1 MINWDAVAGISEALG
16 ALGVIA
22 TVVYLAFQIR
32 QNTRSIQGSTEQSL
46 VTSEMT
52 LYGLLAQHASV
63 YRRGC
68 ASVADLDSDEE
79 SLFEH
84 LVVAEMSQLY
94 GVFVQYQRKLIPE
107 YVWMTYLGEWPDR
120 VKRPGFQRTWSKM
133 QDTYPTDFRQCLDEF
148 ETASSVAP
156 DDTAQA
162 DVTSAS

>member
-22 TVVYLAFQIR
+22 TVIYLAFQIR

-46 VTSEMT
+46 VNSEMT
-52 LYGLLAQHASV
+52 LFGLLAQHASV

-68 ASVADLDSDEE
+68 ASVADLDPDEE

-84 LVVAEMSQLY
+84 LVVAQISQLY

-107 YVWMTYLGEWPDR
+107 YVWITYLGEWTDH
-120 VKRPGFQRTWSKM
+120 VKRPGFRRAWSRV
-133 QDTYPTDFRQCLDEF
+133 QVAYPNAFRQCLDEF
-148 ETASSVAP
+148 EKASGAAT
-156 DDTAQA
+156 DD
-162 DVTSAS
+162 

>member
-16 ALGVIA
+16 ALGVIT
-22 TVVYLAFQIR
+22 TVAYLAFQIR

-46 VTSEMT
+46 VNSEMT

-68 ASVADLDSDEE
+68 AGVADLDPDEE

-107 YVWMTYLGEWPDR
+107 YVWTAYLGEWAAR
-120 VKRPGFQRTWSKM
+120 VKRPGFQQTWSRV
-133 QDTYPTDFRQCLDEF
+133 QANYPNKFRQCLDEF
-148 ETASSVAP
+148 GKTSGAAT
-156 DDTAQA
+156 DDKT
-162 DVTSAS
+162 